1 VSTEL
6 PNLDEPISYAVD
18 NGAQSGPFTMRDIVE
33 SVRSGERAPDTY
45 VWWAGET
52 EWVPFNSVDALMTLA
67 NPSPQSITL
76 EPEEPVADPPP
87 PTAADVAVDPAEVE
101 LDDTG
106 QPGDVFDI
114 VDSPEPEA
122 EVSEPAAEDADP
134 EAEVSEKAAEDA
146 EPAEEAEDPES
157 LGAQMFGSHGASTEI
172 IEAVD
177 APADAASEA
186 QSFEE
191 PFEAVENPFAEID
204 NGELD
209 NVDWSREDEQAAQAE
224 AEPQAESEGEALAEP
239 EAQADDEPA
248 VDDATEPEAAPDDD
262 DDADRSP
269 LELVNDRIEALG
281 ATGAVALA
289 ADAVGDD
296 EGQDPE
302 PSVDDDAAAEAAP
315 AAEVED
321 SWSEL
326 QARSDE
332 LASSIVFAN
341 HRVGAIADAVVASLS
356 EHGFE
361 VAADT
366 AVGLTHRLHASPA
379 DGEGDD
385 VSVTV
390 AGLVTRSGS
399 AGEHVEVSM
408 HRQDASANLI
418 WEMAEY
424 DGNQSAVATAVHSM
438 LAELGRRV
446 GG

>member
-1 VSTEL
+1 MSTEL

-45 VWWAGET
+45 VWWAGEE

-67 NPSPQSITL
+67 NPSPQSITP

-87 PTAADVAVDPAEVE
+87 PTAADAAVDPTEVE
-101 LDDTG
+101 LGDSG
-106 QPGDVFDI
+106 QPGDVFEIDEAAADADEA
-114 VDSPEPEA
+114 VATEVVEREEAQPEA
-122 EVSEPAAEDADP
+122 
-134 EAEVSEKAAEDA
+134 
-146 EPAEEAEDPES
+146 EAEDPES
-157 LGAQMFGSHGASTEI
+157 LGAQMFGGHGATTEI
-172 IEAVD
+172 IEASNQPAEA
-177 APADAASEA
+177 APDT
-186 QSFEE
+186 QSFAE

-209 NVDWSREDEQAAQAE
+209 DVDWSRDDETAHEAEAE
-224 AEPQAESEGEALAEP
+224 AEPETDAEAHAEP
-239 EAQADDEPA
+239 EEEAQAEPHADAESDADDG
-248 VDDATEPEAAPDDD
+248 V
-262 DDADRSP
+262 DRSP

-289 ADAVGDD
+289 DDADAGDGGHEADQEAGD
-296 EGQDPE
+296 EAGSEPE
-302 PSVDDDAAAEAAP
+302 PVAEI
-315 AAEVED
+315 ELQD

-341 HRVGAIADAVVASLS
+341 HRVAAVADAVVASLS
-356 EHGFE
+356 EHGYE
-361 VAADT
+361 VAAET

-379 DGEGDD
+379 DDGGDD
-385 VSVTV
+385 VSATV
-390 AGLVTRSGS
+390 AGLVSRSGS

-408 HRQDASANLI
+408 HRQDASVSLI

-424 DGNQSAVATAVHSM
+424 DGNQTAVATAVHSM